1 MTNILYRV
9 VRRWGVVDQVSGMLT
24 SIIEYETPKVVTV
37 HNVSIGQSATRL
49 FRLYK
54 MNMLTLYYTVQ

>member
-37 HNVSIGQSATRL
+37 HNVSIGQSVTSCSEHPGRAC
-49 FRLYK
+49 F
-54 MNMLTLYYTVQ
+54 N